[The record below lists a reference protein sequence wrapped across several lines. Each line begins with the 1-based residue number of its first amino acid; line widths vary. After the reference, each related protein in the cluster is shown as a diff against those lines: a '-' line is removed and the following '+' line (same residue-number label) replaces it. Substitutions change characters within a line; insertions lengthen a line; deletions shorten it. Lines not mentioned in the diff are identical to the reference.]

1 MATSIF
7 GWLGLLFAGMPVG
20 FSLIFV
26 ALLFLLLTG
35 STGINFAAQQMITGV
50 DNFTLLSVPF
60 FVLTGHLMNSAG
72 ITERIFNFAKAMVGH
87 ITGSLGHVN
96 IMASLLFSGMSGSA
110 LADAG
115 GLGQLEINRCVMRS
129 TMTTSQA
136 V

>member
-1 MATSIF
+1 MLTSIL

-26 ALLFLLLTG
+26 GLAFLVLTE
-35 STGINFAAQQMITGV
+35 STGINFAAQQMIGGL
-50 DNFTLLSVPF
+50 DNFTLLAVPF

-96 IMASLLFSGMSGSA
+96 ILVYGLLIT
-110 LADAG
+110 
-115 GLGQLEINRCVMRS
+115 LGIK
-129 TMTTSQA
+129 
-136 V
+136 